1 MYNKMSKKIPS
12 QKENLQKRGREK
24 ITIVLDSDILDFFR
38 TRANQPDS
46 PKYQAQINNE
56 LRRIVEANKLTKE
69 VGLSVIESSILENEV
84 FVRKLKEKMKKV

>member
-1 MYNKMSKKIPS
+1 MPKKSPS

-38 TRANQPDS
+38 ARASQPDS

-56 LRRIVEANKLTKE
+56 LRRIVEANKQSKE
-69 VGLSVIESSILENEV
+69 IGLSEFENSILENDV
-84 FVRKLKEKMKKV
+84 FVKMLKEKMKKV